1 MAPYFSFRGRANRR
15 EFWGF
20 LFFWVVA
27 EILLFIG
34 AETFYE
40 SGPKYEYTAWAFL
53 TAAFLLWP
61 PMIAAGVRRL
71 HDTERSGWWLW
82 IDFIPLLGP
91 LVLLIFWFQ
100 KGTDGLNHYDFEQRI
115 QWAKAA
121 KILAGSF
128 GVLAGLA
135 LGFAATQISWRP
147 VEIRPETFYVT
158 EPRLENGN
166 VDYFAVLMQNYTEI
180 YAHPEQNG
188 FLTLEKALE
197 DANLMGTTF

>member
-40 SGPKYEYTAWAFL
+40 SSPKYEYTAWAFL

-91 LVLLIFWFQ
+91 LVLLIFWLQ
-100 KGTDGLNHYDFEQRI
+100 KGTDGLNHYDF
-115 QWAKAA
+115 
-121 KILAGSF
+121 
-128 GVLAGLA
+128 
-135 LGFAATQISWRP
+135 
-147 VEIRPETFYVT
+147 
-158 EPRLENGN
+158 NGRHSIAHCLT
-166 VDYFAVLMQNYTEI
+166 YFPSRY
-180 YAHPEQNG
+180 
-188 FLTLEKALE
+188 K
-197 DANLMGTTF
+197 NLLFCR